1 MDEMDN
7 WVKYSSTYD
16 AYKIGDF
23 VSLRCVCACISAR
36 VRFCMLFS
44 FLKIYTADRNF
55 TCTST
60 LHKPC
65 TFFNPI
71 GART

>member
-55 TCTST
+55 TRPLVAPVT
-60 LHKPC
+60 P
-65 TFFNPI
+65 NI
-71 GART
+71 N